1 MSDPNLPDLDSLI
14 RAEVDRS
21 VTPYVGKHP
30 AFMIAKLRE
39 LSERYWRENPV
50 AAASLRRKLQKAQL
64 HSATSAIDPQA
75 AENEGE
81 AGEEEG

>member
-14 RAEVDRS
+14 RAEVDRA
-21 VTPYVGKHP
+21 VAPYVGKHP

-75 AENEGE
+75 AEKKGV

>member
-39 LSERYWRENPV
+39 RRAILAKR
-50 AAASLRRKLQKAQL
+50 LR
-64 HSATSAIDPQA
+64 PQ
-75 AENEGE
+75 
-81 AGEEEG
+81 